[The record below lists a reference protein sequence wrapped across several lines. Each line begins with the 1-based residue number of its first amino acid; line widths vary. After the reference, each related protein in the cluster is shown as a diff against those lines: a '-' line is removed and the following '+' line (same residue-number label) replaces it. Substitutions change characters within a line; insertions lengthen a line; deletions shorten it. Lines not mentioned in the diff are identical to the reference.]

1 MQLSNTALD
10 DTIQEIKDLET
21 EMKLLENKYNSL
33 LEADELS
40 EISREIQI
48 KIRHLK
54 IELKAKQD
62 LLRLYPII

>member
-1 MQLSNTALD
+1 MQVINTGLD

-21 EMKLLENKYNSL
+21 EMKLLESKYSSL
-33 LEADELS
+33 LEAEELS

-54 IELKAKQD
+54 IELKAKQES
-62 LLRLYPII
+62 LRIYPII

>member
-54 IELKAKQD
+54 LN
-62 LLRLYPII
+62 